1 MARLKKLLNSM
12 SKWLAE
18 KKEKIKQ
25 LAEPEKP
32 QPTLYDFVIR
42 FVDLRR
48 QGRVDWNRKAKET
61 AGVKDLKFLSS
72 VSFWMN
78 EHNVHTLDDF
88 QQFIEEKKA
97 VFSDLSAANKEIRRL
112 ETALKQIDVFEKN
125 QPIYI
130 QSKRGF
136 DFMKK
141 KYAEAHKEE
150 IAAYVKAVKY
160 LKANGIKPRI
170 KKNSSRTSKIRKH
183 SGQKC
188 STCSQNRTLIL
199 T

>member
-1 MARLKKLLNSM
+1 M
-12 SKWLAE
+12 
-18 KKEKIKQ
+18 
-25 LAEPEKP
+25 
-32 QPTLYDFVIR
+32 
-42 FVDLRR
+42 
-48 QGRVDWNRKAKET
+48 
-61 AGVKDLKFLSS
+61 KFLSS

-112 ETALKQIDVFEKN
+112 ETALKHIDVFEKN

-160 LKANGIKPRI
+160 LKANGIQAADKEKLLQDLTALQAKRTKMSNVLEQQHIDPDLIGRI
-170 KKNSSRTSKIRKH
+170 QYCIKTVMETGEIPEH
-183 SGQKC
+183 QK
-188 STCSQNRTLIL
+188 SILEQLQQPLKQQAQINEQDHREQNPTIL
-199 T
+199 